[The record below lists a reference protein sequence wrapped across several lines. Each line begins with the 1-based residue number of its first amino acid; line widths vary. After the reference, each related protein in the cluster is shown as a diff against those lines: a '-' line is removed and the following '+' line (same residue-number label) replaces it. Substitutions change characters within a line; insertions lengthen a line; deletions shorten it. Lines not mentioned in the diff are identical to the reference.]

1 MFTLSVVAT
10 KGGVGKTTLC
20 ANIGGLLADMGYR
33 VLLVD
38 ADIQPALTRHFQ
50 LSHVAEHG
58 LTTMIQR
65 GVLADDCISHVCL
78 PPSNFRGD
86 TSTLNVRGGFLHLVR
101 SDTQRYD
108 EERGVFTYDSA
119 LQDWLSNRL
128 DRLVR
133 IRMAIKNDAVS
144 SKYDVVII
152 DTQGA
157 VGHLQDAAVNAAD
170 LLLIPAKPDVVSA
183 REFISGSMML
193 IDRHESAGNMG
204 YTIPPMRAVINHY
217 QNTVDSRAIT
227 QHIRD
232 QFIEL
237 RGKVNVGDAMIPA
250 IAAFPKAATAQVPVH
265 WIDPAKAGDIMHR
278 LMWELI
284 PSLEGKFTPNHK
296 GDLRMPD
303 KPGAHEPD
311 VDLAKEA

>member
-1 MFTLSVVAT
+1 
-10 KGGVGKTTLC
+10 
-20 ANIGGLLADMGYR
+20 
-33 VLLVD
+33 
-38 ADIQPALTRHFQ
+38 
-50 LSHVAEHG
+50 
-58 LTTMIQR
+58 MIQR

-78 PPSNFRGD
+78 PPENFRGD
-86 TSTLNVRGGFLHLVR
+86 ASVLNVRGGFLHLVR
-101 SDTQRYD
+101 SDTQRFD

-133 IRMAIKNDAVS
+133 IRLAIRNEAVS

-170 LLLIPAKPDVVSA
+170 MLLIPAKPDIVSA
-183 REFISGSMML
+183 REFISGSLLL

-217 QNTVDSRAIT
+217 QNTVDSKTIT

-232 QFIEL
+232 QFIQL
-237 RGKVNVGDAMIPA
+237 SGKVTVMDAMIPA

-265 WIDPAKAGDIMHR
+265 WIDPGKSSDIMHR

-284 PSLEGKFTPNHK
+284 VSLEGKFTPNHK
-296 GDLRMPD
+296 GELQVPT
-303 KPGAHEPD
+303 KPSALEPD
-311 VDLAKEA
+311 TDLAREA